1 MELCHQ
7 FWLISFP
14 FFRTVLE
21 DHFISFF
28 FCYLLGCRETHSG
41 ITQEMQM
48 TESCFTFQGNGYAM
62 QQDIRNY
69 DPRYLSLAL
78 EFKSFDAN
86 TLLFYGVNEYT
97 VCIRNLDLIN
107 LSH

>member
-1 MELCHQ
+1 
-7 FWLISFP
+7 
-14 FFRTVLE
+14 
-21 DHFISFF
+21 
-28 FCYLLGCRETHSG
+28 
-41 ITQEMQM
+41 M

-97 VCIRNLDLIN
+97 VCIRSEGGTGENRSYVTHLNFRRTNFLCYI
-107 LSH
+107 